1 MVIQLKLVRQQKYQL
16 KSKTK
21 KLTYTHVTN
30 NELPL
35 FLRNGAMKKTDTTI
49 DFTKDNIN
57 ILGQEMNMKFT
68 LKEHYLIPISKSCE
82 ELNEFDENNTKSI
95 LLSFESVS
103 NGTLRKK
110 QSVAEKL
117 RKQFGHASSNKIL
130 KLI

>member
-16 KSKTK
+16 KSKTQ
-21 KLTYTHVTN
+21 KLTYTHVKN

-95 LLSFESVS
+95 LLSFENVS

-110 QSVAEKL
+110 TKCS
-117 RKQFGHASSNKIL
+117 RKITQAVWACQL
-130 KLI
+130 E